1 MAQRTIFWLC
11 IGAAAATGIAV
22 ELMIGQ
28 IGHRREAWDASAYWS
43 VGLPLMIA
51 AALLFGFLAR
61 QLPVAIGYAPFAGQL
76 AAMAAKTGGGGM
88 IIPGLL
94 LLAALGLSGVAAA
107 YAGAFLARR
116 LR

>member
-1 MAQRTIFWLC
+1 MAQRTILWLC
-11 IGAAAATGIAV
+11 ITAAAATGIAV

-28 IGHRREAWDASAYWS
+28 LGHRREAWDASAYWS

-51 AALLFGFLAR
+51 ASLLFGFLAR
-61 QLPVAIGYAPFAGQL
+61 QAPFAIGYAPFVGQL

-88 IIPGLL
+88 IVPGILM
-94 LLAALGLSGVAAA
+94 LAALGLCGVAASF
-107 YAGAFLARR
+107 AGAFLARR

>member
-1 MAQRTIFWLC
+1 MAQRTILWLC
-11 IGAAAATGIAV
+11 IATAAASGIAV

-28 IGHRREAWDASAYWS
+28 IGHRREAWDSSSYWS

-61 QLPVAIGYAPFAGQL
+61 RSPLAIGYAPFAGQL
-76 AAMAAKTGGGGM
+76 AAMAAKAGGGAM
-88 IIPGLL
+88 IIPGIL

-107 YAGAFLARR
+107 YTGTYIARR